1 MTGEG
6 KERKELP
13 ESEEELSLLLALA
26 EQCRADGCLEAAFIF
41 IKRAGNGAFGPARLL
56 SSPPACLA
64 AGVLGSHPCP
74 CCQWERGAGSDNT
87 HAGANNSSAHLR
99 KAPSGPRPTRI
110 QSVTPH
116 RVLLQAASLVVS
128 ISRPISQKRNRSQT
142 GDVIWPR
149 SHRFQVAEPEGIKP
163 ARVCPL
169 GPPALAPCWGLGST
183 PISQAA
189 GQEGAE
195 AKLCFPPVSGSTP
208 GGSRITERETKSREA
223 GRVGPQE
230 ATYSSHGHSQR
241 TI

>member
-26 EQCRADGCLEAAFIF
+26 EQCRADGCLEAAFMF

-163 ARVCPL
+163 SQGL
-169 GPPALAPCWGLGST
+169 PPRASSLGSMLG
-183 PISQAA
+183 A
-189 GQEGAE
+189 GVDPHLA
-195 AKLCFPPVSGSTP
+195 GSW
-208 GGSRITERETKSREA
+208 A
-223 GRVGPQE
+223 GRSRSKVVLPP
-230 ATYSSHGHSQR
+230 SLWFHSR
-241 TI
+241 RL